1 MSAVGDAVRA
11 LADAVAELPPAEA
24 ARFADPLHEL
34 LGLTIAR
41 AMEAEDLE
49 ELGALTSAL
58 EATNARVFAG
68 LLRGTAPL
76 H

>member
-1 MSAVGDAVRA
+1 MSRVGDAVRA
-11 LADAVAELPPAEA
+11 LADAVADLPPAEA
-24 ARFADPLHEL
+24 ARFADPLHEV

-41 AMEAEDLE
+41 AMDAEDLE
-49 ELGALTSAL
+49 ELGSLASAL

-68 LLRGTAPL
+68 LLRGAASL